1 MAGQMPTDSTADT
14 TSRDDF
20 GEVSQLRGLAFE
32 YLSLAAS
39 VVGILALALL
49 LVYVTIDAFG
59 LWAASDA
66 WFLAYFAAFAAPTVG
81 FLLYAA
87 DDPRVTRLAGLALGG
102 GLVGFFALFRLLDAA
117 GMGVPRLSWPLA
129 YLFGVLVPVTAYV
142 GYAAAQRPVGA
153 VGLGLVGRVGG
164 GLGLAVAVTSVFVI
178 VDVYRWFLVFTLGIA
193 PAAAL
198 YAAGRLRASRPLAYA
213 AVPVGL
219 VGVAVGYLLRRSLVV
234 YPRQWLI
241 YALTLGVPVA
251 LAVAALLW
259 RRRDGRV
266 GLVAGAAVVAA
277 SLVLGYGS
285 GFVGLSRAA
294 VVLLL
299 LTVVVPVGV
308 FVDRVL
314 DRGRGRSGLL
324 FPVVLVAG
332 ALAGTLLVDLLA
344 ASGPDP
350 WLDWA
355 YVTSP
360 PSTTLATEAG
370 LYPAI
375 VGSIFIISLV
385 AVLSFALGVGTAVFL
400 EDYTPDTG
408 PLATVTRLIQINIS
422 NLAGVPSVVYGLL
435 GLGLFVNLLGLG
447 FGTVVVASVTLSLLI
462 LPIVIISAQEA
473 IRSVPDDMRQA
484 SYGLGATR
492 WQTTKKVVLPEA
504 LPGILTGTILSL
516 GRAIGE
522 TAPLIMIG
530 APTTVFAP
538 PDGLLARTSAMPM
551 QIYAWADLP
560 QDEFRY
566 GVVAAGVVTLLVVLV
581 GLNATAILV
590 RNRYERT
597 DG

>member
-1 MAGQMPTDSTADT
+1 MATET

-20 GEVSQLRGLAFE
+20 GEVSQLRGLLFE
-32 YLSLAAS
+32 YLSLGAS

-59 LWAASDA
+59 LWNADDA
-66 WFLAYFAAFAAPTVG
+66 WLLAYVAAFAFPAVG

-87 DDPRVTRLAGLALGG
+87 DDPRVTRQSGLALVG
-102 GLVGFFALFRLLDAA
+102 GLVGFFALFRGLEAL

-129 YLFGVLVPVTAYV
+129 YIFGVLVPVTGYV
-142 GYAAAQRPVGA
+142 GYAAYQRPAGA
-153 VGLGLVGRVGG
+153 VGIGLLGRVAG

-178 VDVYRWFLVFTLGIA
+178 ADVYRWFLVFTLGIA
-193 PAAAL
+193 PAAAI
-198 YAAGRLRASRPLAYA
+198 YAAGRVRASRPLTYL
-213 AVPVGL
+213 AVPV
-219 VGVAVGYLLRRSLVV
+219 ALLGAAAGFVLREFLVV

-251 LAVAALLW
+251 VAVAALVW
-259 RRRDGRV
+259 RRRGERSAAAVAV
-266 GLVAGAAVVAA
+266 GLVAVVTT
-277 SLVLGYGS
+277 LGYVS
-285 GFVGLSRAA
+285 GMVGLSRAA

-299 LTVVVPVGV
+299 LTVAVPVGLQI
-308 FVDRVL
+308 DRVL
-314 DRGRGRSGLL
+314 SHGRGSVGLL

-332 ALAGTLLVDLLA
+332 ALAGTVLVDLLA
-344 ASGPDP
+344 ATGPSP
-350 WLDWA
+350 WLDWS
-355 YVTSP
+355 YVTNP
-360 PSTTLATEAG
+360 PSTTIADDAG

-375 VGSIFIISLV
+375 VGSIFIITIV
-385 AVLSFALGVGTAVFL
+385 ALLSFALGVGTAVFL

-447 FGTVVVASVTLSLLI
+447 FGTVVVAAVTLSLLI

-492 WQTTKKVVLPEA
+492 WQTTKNVVLPES

-538 PDGLLARTSAMPM
+538 PEGLLARTSAMPM
-551 QIYAWADLP
+551 QIYAWAALP
-560 QDEFRY
+560 QQDFRY
-566 GVVAAGVVTLLVVLV
+566 GVVAAGVVTLLVVLI

-590 RNRYERT
+590 RNRYERS